1 MKQWSW
7 LDDEKQSHKTRISI
21 FVANNT
27 SGSDS
32 VQPCLYRWK
41 DNPPLMGIIISKD
54 SKLVL
59 TLDIGYGRLLLD
71 MFAVLEEKGLLSKD
85 TAELYD
91 LLKRQ
96 IPQ

>member
-1 MKQWSW
+1 
-7 LDDEKQSHKTRISI
+7 
-21 FVANNT
+21 
-27 SGSDS
+27 
-32 VQPCLYRWK
+32 
-41 DNPPLMGIIISKD
+41 MGVVITKD

-59 TLDIGYGRLLLD
+59 TLDIGYGRLLLG

-96 IPQ
+96 IPP